1 MSIRRSVRQG
11 IREGW
16 NDMFEPSVV
25 LGRAIVVALAGVAR
39 RVRRA
44 LGRET

>member
-1 MSIRRSVRQG
+1 MSILRSVRQG

-25 LGRAIVVALAGVAR
+25 LGRAIVVALASVAR
-39 RVRRA
+39 RVVRA